1 MLTATIHP
9 VSIEPEKI
17 KISFSKLRY
26 FKSDKEAN
34 EPIFDNKDLNLIS
47 KHVSKGLS
55 ITNNSHD
62 IIFNFIQKKR
72 KIKEKTS
79 GIIFVEK
86 NSLNLVFF
94 FLKECEKGQNKTKK
108 KKEFY
113 KNHPNFS
120 FKKSS
125 NNCFKNLKNRK
136 VLVTNSKGIYKK
148 NTNNDFE
155 WIIFTPTSL
164 INS

>member
-1 MLTATIHP
+1 MI
-9 VSIEPEKI
+9 
-17 KISFSKLRY
+17 
-26 FKSDKEAN
+26 
-34 EPIFDNKDLNLIS
+34 
-47 KHVSKGLS
+47 
-55 ITNNSHD
+55 
-62 IIFNFIQKKR
+62 
-72 KIKEKTS
+72 
-79 GIIFVEK
+79 
-86 NSLNLVFF
+86 LVFF

-148 NTNNDFE
+148 NTNNE
-155 WIIFTPTSL
+155 ILIKL
-164 INS
+164 INKEINNLDD